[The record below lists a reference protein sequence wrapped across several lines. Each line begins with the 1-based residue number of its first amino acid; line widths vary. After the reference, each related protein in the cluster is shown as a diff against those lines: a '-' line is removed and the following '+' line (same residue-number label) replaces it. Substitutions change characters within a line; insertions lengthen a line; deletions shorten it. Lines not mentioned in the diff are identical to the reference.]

1 MGMIKTM
8 SMGEGLARSS
18 VNDIEV
24 LERAI
29 RRLEALLETQ
39 AKNNTGTVDTSDE
52 RFKNWETLWKMDCC
66 HPPQRLSS
74 AR

>member
-29 RRLEALLETQ
+29 
-39 AKNNTGTVDTSDE
+39 G
-52 RFKNWETLWKMDCC
+52 
-66 HPPQRLSS
+66 PP
-74 AR
+74 